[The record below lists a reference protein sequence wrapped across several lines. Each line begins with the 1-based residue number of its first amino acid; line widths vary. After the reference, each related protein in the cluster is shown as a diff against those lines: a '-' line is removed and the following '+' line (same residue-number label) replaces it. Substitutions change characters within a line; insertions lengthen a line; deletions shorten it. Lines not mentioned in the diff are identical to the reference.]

1 VTEATAAAATVD
13 TEAAA
18 AMDENNEREVGE
30 ARRTRL

>member
-1 VTEATAAAATVD
+1 MIEATAAVATVD

-18 AMDENNEREVGE
+18 AMDEKNEREVGG